1 MIIFDTLTI
10 NVTYLYLLEL
20 NVGTENIKLQPISRY
35 LTMVSKKDLS
45 VIALL
50 EKLLIKDSQPSQYYQ

>member
-35 LTMVSKKDLS
+35 LTMVFKKDFS